1 MKLLQKTRKGA
12 TSMIVIIFFTL
23 LAGILVLSFVSIM
36 VMNISESTNFNLSQ
50 SAYDS
55 ALAGI
60 EDAKVMLLEYNAC
73 TARGDT
79 TSSQCKKVV
88 EEVSRSDSND
98 DCDLVRKAL
107 NRASGDNETLIRS
120 DNTSINN
127 GADSNLDM
135 AYTCV
140 KVALDVEDY
149 LGTIKEDSDMK
160 VIPLRTHVVNKDE
173 VETSGANTIKLQ
185 WYSSSDYEELQ
196 NVYGADPF
204 TTFSEIRNYSKKFAT
219 NKIKTI
225 DNAHNQFY
233 KTASVPPVI
242 NVGLIQTNTNFY
254 LEDLY
259 TNNNNRSDRG
269 RLTLRPILSTETDPA
284 KNFAKIDNIVN
295 GGSND
300 VGFAA
305 SVVSGITIPKNSSN
319 GTYYGNNYTV
329 NSPIDTKCMKPN
341 NIQNSTYACTAYIRL
356 PDPYRG
362 GGASDVTR
370 FLTLSAPYSSPDIS
384 FSVTMLSCNNSF
396 WTGADDAKCETV
408 DFVGVQS
415 KVDATGRAN
424 DVFRRIDARVE
435 LVDTGFPFPKYSIGL
450 YGDDSV
456 LHKDYEVTR
465 NCWNI
470 DNGSVK
476 TCYNMQPVSNPG
488 FVD

>member
-1 MKLLQKTRKGA
+1 MLQKTRKGA

-36 VMNISESTNFNLSQ
+36 VMNINESTNFNLSQ

-60 EDAKVMLLEYNAC
+60 EDAKVMLLEYNTC

-79 TSSQCKKVV
+79 SSSQCKKVV
-88 EEVSRSDSND
+88 EEVNRSDSNE

-107 NRASGDNETLIRS
+107 NRAAGDNETLIRS
-120 DNTSINN
+120 DNSRINS

-173 VETSGANTIKLQ
+173 IETSGANTIKLQ
-185 WYSSSDYEELQ
+185 WYSSSDYEKLRDT
-196 NVYGADPF
+196 YGGDPF
-204 TTFSEIRNYSKKFAT
+204 STFARTQTYSKKFTT
-219 NKIKTI
+219 NKIK
-225 DNAHNQFY
+225 NVENGHNIFG
-233 KTASVPPVI
+233 KTATVPPTI
-242 NVGLIQTNTNFY
+242 SVGLIQTDISFF
-254 LEDLY
+254 LDDFY
-259 TNNNNRSDRG
+259 TNSGTNADRG
-269 RLTLRPILSTETDPA
+269 RLTLRPILTGVTDPA
-284 KNFAKIDNIVN
+284 KNATKINNIVN
-295 GGSND
+295 NGSTS
-300 VGFAA
+300 VGFAS
-305 SVVSGITIPKNSSN
+305 SVTSGITLPKGST
-319 GTYYGNNYTV
+319 GTYYGDDKNTI
-329 NSPIDTKCMKPN
+329 NSPIDTKCMAAD

-356 PDPYRG
+356 PNPYRNT

-384 FSVTMLSCNNSF
+384 FSVTMLSCNDGF

-415 KVDATGRAN
+415 KVDSTGRAN

-470 DNGSVK
+470 NNGSAK
-476 TCYNMQPVSNPG
+476 KCYNMQPVSNPG
-488 FVD
+488 FID

>member
-36 VMNISESTNFNLSQ
+36 VMNINESTNFNLSQ

-60 EDAKVMLLEYNAC
+60 EDAKVMLLEYNTC

-79 TSSQCKKVV
+79 TSSQCRKVV
-88 EEVSRSDSND
+88 EQVNRTDADD

-107 NRASGDNETLIRS
+107 NRATGDNETLIRS
-120 DNTSINN
+120 DNTNINN

-140 KVALDVEDY
+140 KVALNVEDY
-149 LGTIKEDSDMK
+149 LGTIKPDSDMK

-173 VETSGANTIKLQ
+173 IETSGANTIKLQ
-185 WYSSSDYEELQ
+185 WYSSSDFEKLKEG
-196 NVYGADPF
+196 NNTNPF
-204 TTFSEIRNYSKKFAT
+204 EGFHQITNYSNKFAT

-225 DNAHNQFY
+225 NNGHNQFREEA
-233 KTASVPPVI
+233 TVPPVI
-242 NVGLIQTNTNFY
+242 SVGLIQTNTNFF

-259 TNNNNRSDRG
+259 TNAGARSDRG
-269 RLTLRPILSTETDPA
+269 RLTLRPILSNESDPS
-284 KNFAKIDNIVN
+284 KNYTKINNIVN
-295 GGSND
+295 GNSND
-300 VGFAA
+300 IGFASSA
-305 SVVSGITIPKNSSN
+305 VSGVTLPKNSAN
-319 GTYYGNNYTV
+319 GVYYGNNYVV
-329 NSPIDTKCMKPN
+329 NSPIDTKCMSAE

-356 PDPYRG
+356 PDPYRAG
-362 GGASDVTR
+362 AASDVTR
-370 FLTLSAPYSSPDIS
+370 FLTLSSPYSSPDIS

-396 WTGADDAKCETV
+396 WTGADDAKCDTV

-415 KVDATGRAN
+415 KVDSTGRAN

-456 LHKDYEVTR
+456 LHKDYEVSR

-470 DNGSVK
+470 DNGSIK

-488 FVD
+488 FID

>member
-60 EDAKVMLLEYNAC
+60 EDAKVMLLEYNTC

-88 EEVSRSDSND
+88 EEVNRSDSNE

-107 NRASGDNETLIRS
+107 NRATGDNETLIRS

-196 NVYGADPF
+196 NVYGTNPF

-219 NKIKTI
+219 NKVKTI

-242 NVGLIQTNTNFY
+242 SVGLIQTNKNFY

-269 RLTLRPILSTETDPA
+269 RLTLLRL
-284 KNFAKIDNIVN
+284 
-295 GGSND
+295 
-300 VGFAA
+300 
-305 SVVSGITIPKNSSN
+305 TIS
-319 GTYYGNNYTV
+319 
-329 NSPIDTKCMKPN
+329 
-341 NIQNSTYACTAYIRL
+341 
-356 PDPYRG
+356 
-362 GGASDVTR
+362 
-370 FLTLSAPYSSPDIS
+370 
-384 FSVTMLSCNNSF
+384 
-396 WTGADDAKCETV
+396 
-408 DFVGVQS
+408 
-415 KVDATGRAN
+415 
-424 DVFRRIDARVE
+424 
-435 LVDTGFPFPKYSIGL
+435 
-450 YGDDSV
+450 
-456 LHKDYEVTR
+456 
-465 NCWNI
+465 
-470 DNGSVK
+470 
-476 TCYNMQPVSNPG
+476 
-488 FVD
+488 